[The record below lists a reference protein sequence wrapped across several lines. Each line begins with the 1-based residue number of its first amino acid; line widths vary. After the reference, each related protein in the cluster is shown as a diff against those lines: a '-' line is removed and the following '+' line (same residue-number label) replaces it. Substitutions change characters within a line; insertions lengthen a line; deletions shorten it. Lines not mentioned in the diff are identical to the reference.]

1 MSQVAGK
8 LWEVFQNYTL
18 KQKIVLVSVLLL
30 FISALIVMIL
40 WANRTEYDLLF
51 ANLNANA
58 AGSIVNDLRDS
69 KIPFKID
76 DGGKSI
82 YVPKDRVAELRLKYA
97 QAGYLKDN
105 IKGYELFENNKMG
118 MTTFMQHLNMKRALE
133 GELMRTI
140 NQFQEVQSSRVHL
153 VIPEDHLFEK
163 KKEGSASVVLNLKPG
178 AELTPNQLK
187 GIAALV
193 ANSVDGI
200 EQKDVVVMD
209 SKGDVLLEG
218 KEDNS
223 TLNNVSS
230 QYAMQ
235 RSIEKEL
242 QKKVQAIVGGVVGN
256 DNAVVKVTA
265 DLDFDQIE
273 RTKEEYDPDS
283 KAVLS
288 QEQYTE
294 SSQNSDDSSNYV
306 IKKVTSNYELS
317 KTVEHY
323 VSNSGNVK
331 RLTVAVLVNGKYVP
345 QKTADG
351 QVKMVYQPRSE
362 EELSQIASLVKS
374 AVGYNEDR
382 GDVVDVQNIKLVNAP
397 APPKKPSMMDQLGVD
412 FWQQLISYL
421 LIGIGLFFG
430 YRILRNL
437 LKTSLKEL
445 NVPVAPV
452 GQLEGQAE
460 GGEEQSKLAEAKT
473 GGALPEAKT
482 EGVRLE
488 FTEEE
493 LEALPPDV
501 YMKKLSPEAR
511 ARLLA
516 SGKMTEEVIKFTEE
530 RPEDAARLI
539 RTWLT
544 QAQ

>member
-8 LWEVFQNYTL
+8 LWEIFQNYTL
-18 KQKIVLVSVLLL
+18 KQKMVLISVSLL

-51 ANLNANA
+51 ANLNASA

-140 NQFQEVQSSRVHL
+140 NQFKEVQSSRVHL

-178 AELTPNQLK
+178 VELTPNQLK

-193 ANSVDGI
+193 ANSVEGI
-200 EQKDVVVMD
+200 EPKDVVVMD
-209 SKGDVLLEG
+209 SRGNVLLEG
-218 KEDNS
+218 KENNDLLS
-223 TLNNVSS
+223 NVSS
-230 QYAMQ
+230 QYQMQ
-235 RSIEKEL
+235 RAIEKEL
-242 QKKVQAIVGGVVGN
+242 QKKVQAIVGGVVGAK
-256 DNAVVKVTA
+256 NAVVKVTA

-273 RTKEEYDPDS
+273 RTKEEYDPDN

-294 SSQNSDDSSNYV
+294 SSQNTDDSSNYV

-323 VSNSGNVK
+323 ISNSGSIK

-345 QKTADG
+345 QKGADG
-351 QVKMVYQPRSE
+351 KTKMVYQPRSE

-397 APPKKPSMMDQLGVD
+397 APPKEPTLMEQFGVD

-421 LIGIGLFFG
+421 LIAIGLFLG

-452 GQLEGQAE
+452 NRLEGQTAE
-460 GGEEQSKLAEAKT
+460 TEQSKLAEPAAS
-473 GGALPEAKT
+473 GALPEAKN
-482 EGVRLE
+482 EAVHLE
-488 FTEEE
+488 FSQEE
-493 LEALPPDV
+493 LESLPPDV

-511 ARLLA
+511 ARLKA
-516 SGKMTEEVIKFTEE
+516 SDKMTQEVIKFAEE

-544 QAQ
+544 QA

>member
-1 MSQVAGK
+1 MSQVAAK
-8 LWEVFQNYTL
+8 LWEIFQNYTL
-18 KQKIVLVSVLLL
+18 KQKMVMVSVALL

-51 ANLNANA
+51 ANLNAST

-69 KIPFKID
+69 KIPFKIE

-82 YVPKDRVAELRLKYA
+82 YVPKGRVAELRLKYA

-193 ANSVDGI
+193 ANSVEGI
-200 EQKDVVVMD
+200 EPKDVVVMD
-209 SKGDVLLEG
+209 SRGDVLLEG
-218 KEDNS
+218 KDENDLLS
-223 TLNNVSS
+223 NVGS
-230 QYAMQ
+230 QYEMQ
-235 RSIEKEL
+235 RAIEKEL
-242 QKKVQAIVGGVVGN
+242 QKKVQAIVGGVVGK

-265 DLDFDQIE
+265 ELNFDQIE
-273 RTKEEYDPDS
+273 RTKEEYDPDN

-294 SSQNSDDSSNYV
+294 SSQNTDDSSNYV
-306 IKKVTSNYELS
+306 IKKVTSNFELS

-323 VSNSGNVK
+323 VSNSGGIK

-345 QKTADG
+345 QKGPDG
-351 QVKMVYQPRSE
+351 KVKMVYQPRSE

-382 GDVVDVQNIKLVNAP
+382 GDVIDVQNIKLVNT
-397 APPKKPSMMDQLGVD
+397 APPSKKPTMMERLGVD

-421 LIGIGLFFG
+421 LIAIGLFLG
-430 YRILRNL
+430 YKILRNL
-437 LKTSLKEL
+437 LQTSLKEL
-445 NVPVAPV
+445 NVPMAPV
-452 GQLEGQAE
+452 HQLEAAETEKQAKIAQPE
-460 GGEEQSKLAEAKT
+460 TS
-473 GGALPEAKT
+473 GALPQAQAETEA
-482 EGVRLE
+482 VNLQ
-488 FTEEE
+488 FSQEE
-493 LEALPPDV
+493 LESLPPDV

-511 ARLLA
+511 ARLKA
-516 SGKMTEEVIKFTEE
+516 SDKMMQEVIKFTEE

-544 QAQ
+544 QA

>member
-8 LWEVFQNYTL
+8 LWEIFQNYTL
-18 KQKIVLVSVLLL
+18 KQKLVLVSVSLL

-51 ANLNANA
+51 ANLNAST

-69 KIPFKID
+69 KIPFKIE

-82 YVPKDRVAELRLKYA
+82 YVPKERVAELRLKYA

-153 VIPEDHLFEK
+153 VIPEEHLFEK

-178 AELTPNQLK
+178 ADLTPNQLK

-200 EQKDVVVMD
+200 EPKDVVVMD
-209 SKGDVLLEG
+209 SRGNVLSEG
-218 KEDNS
+218 KEDNTMLS
-223 TLNNVSS
+223 DVSS
-230 QYAMQ
+230 QYQMQ
-235 RSIEKEL
+235 ETIEKEL
-242 QKKVQAIVGGVVGN
+242 QKKVQSIIGGIVGK
-256 DNAVVKVTA
+256 DNAVVKVSA
-265 DLDFDQIE
+265 DLNFDQIE
-273 RTKEEYDPDS
+273 RTKEEYDPDN

-294 SSQNSDDSSNYV
+294 SSQNTDDSSNYV
-306 IKKVTSNYELS
+306 VKKVTSNYELS
-317 KTVEHY
+317 KIVEHY
-323 VSNSGNVK
+323 VSNSGNIK
-331 RLTVAVLVNGKYVP
+331 RLTVAVLVNGKYVS
-345 QKTADG
+345 QKDADG
-351 QVKMVYQPRSE
+351 KMKMVYQPRSE
-362 EELSQIASLVKS
+362 EELGQIASLVKS
-374 AVGYNEDR
+374 AVGYDEDR
-382 GDVVDVQNIKLVNAP
+382 GDVVEVQNIKLVNAP
-397 APPKKPSMMDQLGVD
+397 ALPKPPTVMDRLGVD
-412 FWQQLISYL
+412 FWQHLITYL
-421 LIGIGLFFG
+421 FIGIGLFLG

-437 LKTSLKEL
+437 LKTSLREL
-445 NVPVAPV
+445 NVPASAAK
-452 GQLEGQAE
+452 QLEGV
-460 GGEEQSKLAEAKT
+460 GVEELGKIAAHKA
-473 GGALPEAKT
+473 GGALPEAEANAVK
-482 EGVRLE
+482 LE
-488 FTEEE
+488 FTDNE
-493 LEALPPDV
+493 LESLPPDV

-511 ARLLA
+511 ARLRA
-516 SGKMTEEVIKFTEE
+516 SGKMTQEVIKFTEE
-530 RPEDAARLI
+530 RPEDAAKLI

-544 QAQ
+544 QG

>member
-8 LWEVFQNYTL
+8 LWEIFQNYTL
-18 KQKIVLVSVLLL
+18 KQKLVLVSVSLL

-51 ANLNANA
+51 ANLNAST

-69 KIPFKID
+69 KIPFKIE

-163 KKEGSASVVLNLKPG
+163 KKEGSASVVLKLKPG
-178 AELTPNQLK
+178 AELSPNQLK

-193 ANSVDGI
+193 ANSVEGI
-200 EQKDVVVMD
+200 ETKDVVVMD
-209 SKGDVLLEG
+209 ARGDVLLEG
-218 KEDNS
+218 KENNDVLS
-223 TLNNVSS
+223 NVSS
-230 QYAMQ
+230 QYQMQ
-235 RSIEKEL
+235 QSIEREL
-242 QKKVQAIVGGVVGN
+242 QKKVQAIVGGVVGKE
-256 DNAVVKVTA
+256 NAVVKVTA
-265 DLDFDQIE
+265 DLNFDQIE
-273 RTKEEYDPDS
+273 RTKEEYDPDN

-294 SSQNSDDSSNYV
+294 SSQNTDDSSNYV
-306 IKKVTSNYELS
+306 IKKVTSNFELS
-317 KTVEHY
+317 KTVEHF
-323 VSNSGNVK
+323 VSNSGNIK

-345 QKTADG
+345 QKGPDG
-351 QVKMVYQPRSE
+351 KVKMVYQPRSE

-397 APPKKPSMMDQLGVD
+397 PPPKEPGVMDQLGVD

-421 LIGIGLFFG
+421 LIAIGLFLG

-445 NVPVAPV
+445 NVPVTAAK
-452 GQLEGQAE
+452 QLEGQT
-460 GGEEQSKLAEAKT
+460 EEEPEKLAGAST

-482 EGVRLE
+482 EGVKLE
-488 FTEEE
+488 FTQDE
-493 LEALPPDV
+493 LESLPPDV

-511 ARLLA
+511 ARLKA
-516 SGKMTEEVIKFTEE
+516 SDKMTQEVIKFAEE
-530 RPEDAARLI
+530 RPEDAAKLI

-544 QAQ
+544 QG

>member
-1 MSQVAGK
+1 M
-8 LWEVFQNYTL
+8 
-18 KQKIVLVSVLLL
+18 VSVALL

-51 ANLNANA
+51 ANLNAST
-58 AGSIVNDLRDS
+58 AGAIVNDLRDS
-69 KIPFKID
+69 KIPFKIE

-82 YVPKDRVAELRLKYA
+82 YVPKARVAELRLKYA

-200 EQKDVVVMD
+200 EPKDVVVMD
-209 SKGDVLLEG
+209 SRGDVLLEG
-218 KEDNS
+218 KEDNNLLS
-223 TLNNVSS
+223 NVSS
-230 QYAMQ
+230 QYEMQ
-235 RSIEKEL
+235 RAVEKEL
-242 QKKVQAIVGGVVGN
+242 QKKVQAIVGGVVGK

-273 RTKEEYDPDS
+273 RTKEEYDPDN

-294 SSQNSDDSSNYV
+294 SSQNTDDSSNYV
-306 IKKVTSNYELS
+306 IKKVTSNFELS

-323 VSNSGNVK
+323 VSNSGNIK

-345 QKTADG
+345 QKGADG
-351 QVKMVYQPRSE
+351 KVKMVYQPRSE

-382 GDVVDVQNIKLVNAP
+382 GDVVDVQNIKLVNTPPP
-397 APPKKPSMMDQLGVD
+397 AEKPTMIDRLGVD

-421 LIGIGLFFG
+421 LIAIGLFLG

-452 GQLEGQAE
+452 NELEAG
-460 GGEEQSKLAEAKT
+460 GGEQQGKIAQPQTS
-473 GGALPEAKT
+473 GALPQSQAGT
-482 EGVRLE
+482 ETVNLE
-488 FTEEE
+488 FSQED
-493 LEALPPDV
+493 LESLPPDV

-511 ARLLA
+511 ARLKA
-516 SGKMTEEVIKFTEE
+516 SDKMMQEVIKFTEE

-544 QAQ
+544 QA